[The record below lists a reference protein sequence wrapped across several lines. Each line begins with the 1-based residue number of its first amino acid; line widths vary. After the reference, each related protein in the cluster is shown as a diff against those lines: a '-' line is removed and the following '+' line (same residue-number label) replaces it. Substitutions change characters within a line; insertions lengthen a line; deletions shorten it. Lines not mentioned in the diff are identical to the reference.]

1 MIKRFL
7 VLTMHTAPTATP
19 SDSFGTFDSFDTRE
33 EAERCAAALT
43 SSGFT
48 VLAVVETPVPFQ
60 GWSSID
66 TSTN

>member
-7 VLTMHTAPTATP
+7 VLTMHSAPTATP

-43 SSGFT
+43 SAGFT
-48 VLAVVETPVPFQ
+48 VLAIVET
-60 GWSSID
+60 I
-66 TSTN
+66 